1 MMIEK
6 LLVDA
11 INGGERFDS
20 AQDFYDKRVRGTSY
34 LVLGENDTPE
44 QKQSAIEM
52 IQKSDMAQVE
62 GLQLKY
68 SHTWKRR

>member
-11 INGGERFDS
+11 INDGDRFDS
-20 AQDFYDKRVRGTSY
+20 AQDFYDKRVRDHSY
-34 LVLGENDTPE
+34 LVLGEGDTPE

-52 IQKSDMAQVE
+52 IRKSDMAE
-62 GLQLKY
+62 IEKLQLKY
-68 SHTWKRR
+68 FYTWSRQ